1 MKYIPLGQTG
11 IPLLSYREHPEIIT
25 EDEEWFDEAVSQGY
39 GVGVYLDGSGLVVV
53 DCDSSIVHG
62 PVIREHFGWE
72 TFQALCL
79 ELGMPGIPRTF
90 TVATKTSG
98 RYHFYFKQHPDYV
111 LTRTSIHSQL
121 DDVDIKVT
129 GYVKH
134 WVCTGYSVAR
144 DIEMVTLPEPLA
156 QHLYKVPRNRF
167 GSGEVYSDG
176 DREMTSDF
184 VDYVLEKVARTVNG
198 SRNAQLFR
206 TASMLKSAG
215 LDTPYMKSRLTS
227 AASKAGLSLHEITRT
242 IDSAWTGR

>member
-25 EDEEWFDEAVSQGY
+25 EDEEWFDEAVTQGY

-53 DCDSSIVHG
+53 DCDSHLVHG
-62 PVIREHFGWE
+62 PVITERYGWE
-72 TFQALCL
+72 SFQDLCQ
-79 ELGMPGIPRTF
+79 ELGLGGIPRTF
-90 TVATKTSG
+90 TVETKTPG
-98 RYHFYFKQHPDYV
+98 HFHFYFRQHPDYV

-121 DDVDIKVT
+121 EDVDVKVT

-134 WVCTGYSVAR
+134 WVCAGYRVAR
-144 DIEMVTLPEPLA
+144 ALDMVTLPEPLA
-156 QHLYKVPRNRF
+156 KHLYRAPRTRN
-167 GSGEVYSDG
+167 GSGAIYSDG

-184 VDYVLEKVARTVNG
+184 VDYVLDKMALAVNG

-242 IDSAWTGR
+242 IDSAWGAR